1 MAGNVY
7 SKPNNTQIALQIN
20 GTDAFVVDSTGVDSG
35 ISITAS
41 VASNAL
47 TLGVNPCGL
56 RFRSSTLTSGVPT
69 YVEAVSA
76 FSLVVPSGAS
86 LGTTNAVQSRLVL
99 LALNNAGTMELAVVN
114 IAGGN
119 DLSETGLI
127 STTAI
132 SASATSANVVYS
144 NTARTNVPYRVLGI
158 VDSTQATAG
167 TWVTA
172 PSLVQAVGGQAL
184 AAMSSLGYGQKWTD
198 VTASRAVSTTNYNTS
213 GKAISVHIVATTAT
227 AHIPTLTINGTIVIG
242 GNYQTAGT
250 QAWIT
255 AIVPSGNSYVFSG
268 STTIISWYELR

>member
-1 MAGNVY
+1 MTASLLAKSNG
-7 SKPNNTQIALQIN
+7 TQAALQVN
-20 GTDAFVVDSTGVDSG
+20 GIDALVVDSTGVDSG

-56 RFRSSTLTSGVPT
+56 RFRSSTLTNGVPT

-76 FSLVVPSGAS
+76 LSLVVPSGAT

-99 LALNNAGTMELAVVN
+99 LALNNAGTMELAAVN

-132 SASATSANVVYS
+132 NASATSATTVYS

-167 TWVTA
+167 TWATA

-184 AAMSSLGYGQKWTD
+184 AAMSSLGYGQTWQNVTGSRASGTTYYNLTGKPIS
-198 VTASRAVSTTNYNTS
+198 VSIAATASSA
-213 GKAISVHIVATTAT
+213 
-227 AHIPTLTINGTIVIG
+227 TINVG
-242 GNYQTAGT
+242 GNQVLGSVTNASGSHFKFE
-250 QAWIT
+250 
-255 AIVPSGNSYVFSG
+255 VPPNASYVVSG
-268 STTIISWYELR
+268 FTIGSWAELR